1 MSNENK
7 HVGIVL
13 RVDTSFPLQKLKEGI
28 LLAYLRL

>member
-13 RVDTSFPLQKLKEGI
+13 RVDTSFPLQKLKGI
-28 LLAYLRL
+28 PLAYLRL